1 MASHTAAPADHPEP
15 LKHKMWVLKV
25 SIHCEGC
32 KRKVK
37 KILLQVP
44 GVNDIDI
51 DIRQQRVVVTG
62 DVHAD
67 TLIKKLVKS
76 GKNAELW
83 PQMVAP
89 REGIPAAAAA
99 AVKKAKELKP
109 ESKQEDS
116 CTSGHGG
123 GQREAKPPGKVA
135 VVIQEPPAKKTEGGS
150 EEPASGGG
158 GVAKEEG
165 NSVAGGGVAG
175 AGDSTAKS
183 VENLQGAKESKSEGK
198 KPETGGESS
207 SQTPATAE
215 KKDGEAGG
223 NAAGEDRNGGGA
235 ENGSTG
241 KTKKKKGQNG
251 NSSEKISSSAGGPAG
266 TGSQH
271 HETAPHAASAFT
283 NQITPHHPYYGPTPV
298 YAVSYNTAYPTSSST
313 TSYYAAPPSNSYAY
327 TYPGPT
333 MEPPPSDLVHP
344 QQPLDSFELFSDEN
358 PNGCSVM

>member
-1 MASHTAAPADHPEP
+1 MASNTAAPADHQEP

-32 KRKVK
+32 KQKVK
-37 KILLQVP
+37 KILQQVP
-44 GVNDIDI
+44 GVSGIDI

-89 REGIPAAAAA
+89 REGIPAAV
-99 AVKKAKELKP
+99 AVKKAKEMKP

-116 CTSGHGG
+116 CTSGHG
-123 GQREAKPPGKVA
+123 KPPGKVA

-150 EEPASGGG
+150 EETASGG
-158 GVAKEEG
+158 GVAKDEG
-165 NSVAGGGVAG
+165 NSVAGAG
-175 AGDSTAKS
+175 ESKGKS
-183 VENLQGAKESKSEGK
+183 VENLQGAKELKSEGK
-198 KPETGGESS
+198 KPETGENS
-207 SQTPATAE
+207 SQTPATPE

-223 NAAGEDRNGGGA
+223 NVAGED
-235 ENGSTG
+235 NGSTG
-241 KTKKKKGQNG
+241 KIKKKKGQNG
-251 NSSEKISSSAGGPAG
+251 NFNSDEKVSSSAGGPAG
-266 TGSQH
+266 TGSHH
-271 HETAPHAASAFT
+271 HEPAPHAASTST
-283 NQITPHHPYYGPTPV
+283 NHIPPHHHPYGPQYYGPTPV

-313 TSYYAAPPSNSYAY
+313 TSYYATPPSNSYAY

-333 MEPPPSDLVHP
+333 MQPPPSDLVHP
-344 QQPLDSFELFSDEN
+344 QQPSDSFELFSDEN
-358 PNGCSVM
+358 PNGCSIM

>member
-44 GVNDIDI
+44 GVKDIDI

-99 AVKKAKELKP
+99 VKKPKELKP
-109 ESKQEDS
+109 ESKQEDT
-116 CTSGHGG
+116 CTSGHGGGG

-135 VVIQEPPAKKTEGGS
+135 VVIQEPPAKKTEGSS

-158 GVAKEEG
+158 GVAKDER
-165 NSVAGGGVAG
+165 NSVAG

-198 KPETGGESS
+198 KPETGGENS

-215 KKDGEAGG
+215 KKDGEA
-223 NAAGEDRNGGGA
+223 A
-235 ENGSTG
+235 G

-251 NSSEKISSSAGGPAG
+251 NSGEKISSSAGGPAG

-271 HETAPHAASAFT
+271 HETAPHAAYTFT